1 MPAVSGELAH
11 AESTHTMVANGPT
24 GASGRNGFTARQLA
38 RLDEA
43 LTLSSHE
50 TGLVFSLYVG
60 ELAEPSRATAE
71 KLFEQLA
78 TMVDDAVLVAVSP
91 GQRVLQI
98 VTGDASAQRLPNRAC
113 ALAALG
119 MRASFANGD
128 LTGGIVTGLRMLSD
142 AAGAP

>member
-1 MPAVSGELAH
+1 VSGELALTSNPIGH
-11 AESTHTMVANGPT
+11 GPIGAT
-24 GASGRNGFTARQLA
+24 GRGGFTARQLS
-38 RLDEA
+38 RIDEA

-50 TGLVFSLYVG
+50 SGLTFSLYVG
-60 ELAEPSRATAE
+60 ELADPSRAAAE
-71 KLFEQLA
+71 TLFEQLA
-78 TMVDDAVLVAVSP
+78 VHVDNAVLVAVAP

-98 VTGDASAQRLPNRAC
+98 VTGEVSAQRLPNRAC

-142 AAGAP
+142 SAGSI